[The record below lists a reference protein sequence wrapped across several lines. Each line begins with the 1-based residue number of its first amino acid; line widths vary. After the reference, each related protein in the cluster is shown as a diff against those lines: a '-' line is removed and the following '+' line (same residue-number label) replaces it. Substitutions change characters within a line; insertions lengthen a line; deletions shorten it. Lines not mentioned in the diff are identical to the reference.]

1 MDALRVDS
9 CPPIW
14 KKNQIGLSK
23 NHKIIE
29 KGKSESTCNTL
40 ENKIKNIISTDKNS
54 LTLDV
59 QV

>member
-1 MDALRVDS
+1 MDALCIDS

-29 KGKSESTCNTL
+29 KGKSESTNDS
-40 ENKIKNIISTDKNS
+40 NKIKAFKVMKK
-54 LTLDV
+54 TLKS
-59 QV
+59 

>member
-9 CPPIW
+9 YPPNR
-14 KKNQIGLSK
+14 KKKQNGFSK

-40 ENKIKNIISTDKNS
+40 ENKIKSIIRTEKNS
-54 LTLDV
+54 NILDV